1 MSISRR
7 NFLTFLTAT
16 AGVSFFSL
24 QEKKYSSLISSPA
37 IAANSFGLNFSPVK
51 LPIPLKIDGMS
62 DESQKSAYQ
71 TYTVPDDL
79 VLPQGF
85 TYDVVAQW
93 GDKVGDSRFGYNNDY
108 LSFIETSPGQGYL
121 TVNFE
126 YISGRTWLQT
136 FEQVIGKTLPVKEV
150 REKTNE
156 KGEIAAYNLQDASL
170 RAKIEEISLEGLI
183 DQGIGVISLAKDQ
196 TGKWQRTY
204 SKADRRITGISGLK
218 DGRYLKATGPA
229 VAIFTKTDKLGY
241 DDGLGAKIIGTLQ
254 NCAGGT
260 TPWGTVFSAEENFQD
275 QVTEV
280 VLKDGSSLHPDTTPF
295 ILNSGEVDGRG
306 NVFGL
311 AGNKYGWMV
320 EVDPANPDDY
330 GTKHTWLGR
339 FRHEAVAFLAQ
350 TGQPLAVYSGCD
362 RRGGHV
368 YKFVSEGKISDIKQ
382 KNNSKL
388 LEKGMLYGAK
398 FNPDKT
404 GYWIPLNPDTEINPV
419 LPSQIAASRGDG
431 VVALPNP
438 ERTVN
443 ETKLLLFKDDEEILA
458 YKSKYKTL
466 ADLYE
471 GNGTEKQGA
480 ILIDAHFAANAVG
493 ITCTG
498 RPEDTEV
505 DENGT
510 LYMTF
515 TSGSPSEAEGG
526 ADREIFKGP
535 NGEIPYEFGW
545 IISLR
550 EDNNDAAS
558 LSFRWD
564 VVAYG
569 GEPTEKG
576 EGFSNPDN
584 LAFDK
589 QGNLWMVS
597 DISTGGLNR
606 EMKTRYPQGVPVSQR
621 DLLGI
626 FGNNSAWVFAK
637 GQEHPYP
644 FAIAPMDAELTGLYF
659 TPDQETLFLAVQ
671 HPGEAGGIRRDLAF
685 ENRKFALKTT
695 NGQEFEQIRQV
706 PLGSNWPSGQVNQP
720 PRPAVVAI
728 RRIESK

>member
-260 TPWGTVFSAEENFQD
+260 TPWGTVFSAD
-275 QVTEV
+275 
-280 VLKDGSSLHPDTTPF
+280 
-295 ILNSGEVDGRG
+295 
-306 NVFGL
+306 
-311 AGNKYGWMV
+311 
-320 EVDPANPDDY
+320 
-330 GTKHTWLGR
+330 WLGR

-362 RRGGHV
+362 RRGGHI

-438 ERTVN
+438 ERTAN

-493 ITCTG
+493 VTCTG

-526 ADREIFKGP
+526 ADKEIFKGP

-626 FGNNSAWVFAK
+626 FGNNSAWVFVK

-695 NGQEFEQIRQV
+695 NGQEFEQMRQV